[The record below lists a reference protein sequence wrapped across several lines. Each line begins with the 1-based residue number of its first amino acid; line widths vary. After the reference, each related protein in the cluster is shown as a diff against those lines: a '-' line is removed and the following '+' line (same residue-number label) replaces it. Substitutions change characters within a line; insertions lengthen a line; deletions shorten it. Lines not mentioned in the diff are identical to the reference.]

1 MHQPG
6 RTVAA
11 FDFDGTISKR
21 DSLLPFLQHVCGAN
35 RLYRALGAAAPGVLA
50 SVARGRLDRDAAKD
64 AVLVRLLAGRP
75 LAEVAAAGERFADV
89 LLAGRL
95 RPDTLSRVD
104 HHRREGHELV
114 IVSASPAV
122 YLEPLGERLGF
133 DAVLATRLEVGPDD
147 VLTGRM
153 HGRNCRGPEKVAR
166 LTSWLAGDRPRLV
179 AYGDS
184 SGDREL
190 LAAADEAHFVGRVRV
205 PRTPS
210 RGALR

>member
-11 FDFDGTISKR
+11 FDFDGTISRR

-35 RLYRALGAAAPGVLA
+35 RLFRALGAVAPGVLA
-50 SVARGRLDRDAAKD
+50 GVARGRLDRDAAKD

-75 LAEVAAAGERFADV
+75 LTEVAEAGERFAEV
-89 LLAGRL
+89 LLDGRL
-95 RPDTLSRVD
+95 RLDTLSRVE
-104 HHRREGHELV
+104 HHRTEGHELV

-133 DAVLATRLEVGPDD
+133 DAVLATRLEVAADGR
-147 VLTGRM
+147 LTGRM
-153 HGRNCRGPEKVAR
+153 EGRNCRGPEKVAR
-166 LTSWLAGDRPRLV
+166 LSEWLAGDRPRVV

-190 LAAADEAHFVGRVRV
+190 LARADEAHFVGRVRV
-205 PRTPS
+205 PRTPT
-210 RGALR
+210 RGAVR

>member
-1 MHQPG
+1 MHEPG

-11 FDFDGTISKR
+11 FDFDGTLSRR

-35 RLYRALGAAAPGVLA
+35 RLYRALGRTAPGVAAGL
-50 SVARGRLDRDAAKD
+50 VRGRLDRDAAKD
-64 AVLVRLLAGRP
+64 AVLVRLLAGRRW
-75 LAEVAAAGERFADV
+75 ADVAAEGERFADL

-95 RPDTLSRVD
+95 RQDTLARAE
-104 HHRREGHELV
+104 HHREQGDELV

-122 YLEPLGERLGF
+122 YLAPLGARLGF
-133 DAVLATRLEVGPDD
+133 DAVLATRLEVDPDG

-153 HGRNCRGPEKVAR
+153 EGRNCRGPEKVAR
-166 LTSWLAGDRPRLV
+166 LEAWLAGDRPRVV

-190 LAAADEAHFVGRVRV
+190 LARADEGVLVRRVRV
-205 PRTPS
+205 PRTPT
-210 RGALR
+210 